1 MDFGPDF
8 ARESAPS
15 PVEGRPPYEPEIVLA
30 LGPAEELLGDLAV
43 CAIDFDGREAVLGE
57 MMVAIQSEI
66 GLDEWFRIAVE
77 T

>member
-8 ARESAPS
+8 MAESAPS
-15 PVEGRPPYEPEIVLA
+15 PVEGRSPHEPDIELY
-30 LGPAEELLGDLAV
+30 LGPAEEVCGHLAT
-43 CAIDFDGREAVLGE
+43 CEIDFDGREAVLGE
-57 MMVAIQSEI
+57 MQVVMGSDL